1 MEKEKNSLAWEM
13 LKTLKAVIGILSVIA
28 IIELCI
34 IARLGYLLYDSQF
47 DYETNDTI
55 QDVSETN
62 LDNSSITQY

>member
-13 LKTLKAVIGILSVIA
+13 LKTLKIVIVILTAIA
-28 IIELCI
+28 IIELVI
-34 IARLGYLLYDSQF
+34 IGYMGYLLYDSRF
-47 DYETNDTI
+47 EYTTDTI